1 MLSRFNK
8 IVLIIATIVLI
19 ISLLILGYF
28 LNIALLNDTYPPVTS
43 ECPDYWDLS
52 LNSLGQK
59 ECINVS
65 TINSGNGMSECKTL
79 NLTEISVS
87 GRDKNSIICAK
98 KTKANTC
105 GFNWDGVTNNN
116 NACENSYLG

>member
-28 LNIALLNDTYPPVTS
+28 LNVALLNDTYPPVTS
-43 ECPDYWDLS
+43 ECPDYWDVS
-52 LNSLGQK
+52 GNT
-59 ECINVS
+59 CINVS

-79 NLTEISVS
+79 NLTEFTTS
-87 GRDKNSIICAK
+87 GTDKNSIICAK
-98 KTKANTC
+98 KTKANEC

>member
-1 MLSRFNK
+1 MLSEFNK

-28 LNIALLNDTYPPVTS
+28 LNVALLNDTYPPVIS

-52 LNSLGQK
+52 LNSLGEK

-79 NLTEISVS
+79 NLTEFSMS
-87 GRDKNSIICAK
+87 GTDKNSVICAK
-98 KTKANTC
+98 KK
-105 GFNWDGVTNNN
+105 
-116 NACENSYLG
+116 

>member
-1 MLSRFNK
+1 MLSGFNK

-28 LNIALLNDTYPPVTS
+28 LNVALLNDTYPPVIS

-79 NLTEISVS
+79 NLTDFSIS
-87 GRDKNSIICAK
+87 GTDKNSEICAK

-105 GFNWDGVTNNN
+105 NFNWDGVTNNN

>member
-19 ISLLILGYF
+19 VFLLILGYL
-28 LNIALLNDTYPPVTS
+28 LNVALLNDTYPPVIS
-43 ECPDYWDLS
+43 ECPDYWDVS
-52 LNSLGQK
+52 LNSFGVK

-79 NLTEISVS
+79 NLTEFSVS

>member
-19 ISLLILGYF
+19 VFLLILGYL
-28 LNIALLNDTYPPVTS
+28 LNVALLNDTYPPVIS
-43 ECPDYWDLS
+43 ECPDYWDVS
-52 LNSLGQK
+52 LNSFGVK

-65 TINSGNGMSECKTL
+65 TINSGNGMTECKTL
-79 NLTEISVS
+79 NLTEFSVS

>member
-28 LNIALLNDTYPPVTS
+28 LNVALLNDTYPPVTS
-43 ECPDYWDLS
+43 ECPDYWDVS
-52 LNSLGQK
+52 GNT
-59 ECINVS
+59 CIDVNK
-65 TINSGNGMSECKTL
+65 INSGNGMSECKTL
-79 NLTEISVS
+79 NLTDFEDN
-87 GRDKNSIICAK
+87 GRDKNSVICAK
-98 KTKANTC
+98 KNKANTC

>member
-19 ISLLILGYF
+19 VSLLILGYF
-28 LNIALLNDTYPPVTS
+28 LNVALLNDSYPPIIS

-52 LNSLGQK
+52 LNSLGDK

-79 NLTEISVS
+79 NLTEFINN
-87 GRDKNSIICAK
+87 GTDKNSVICAK

-105 GFNWDGVTNNN
+105 NFNWDGVTNNN

>member
-19 ISLLILGYF
+19 VFLLILGYL
-28 LNIALLNDTYPPVTS
+28 LNVALLNDTYPPVIS
-43 ECPDYWDLS
+43 ECPDYWDVS
-52 LNSLGQK
+52 LNSFGVK

-79 NLTEISVS
+79 NLTEFSVS

-116 NACENSYLG
+116 NACEKSYLG